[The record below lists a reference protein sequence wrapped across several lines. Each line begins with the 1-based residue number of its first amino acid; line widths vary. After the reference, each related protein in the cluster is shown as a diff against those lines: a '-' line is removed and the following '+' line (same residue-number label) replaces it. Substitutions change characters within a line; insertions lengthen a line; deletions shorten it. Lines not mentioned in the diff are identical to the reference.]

1 MVYMPLGYPTV
12 KLVLTAIWPLQKPEN
27 ALHLTGHKD
36 PGTKQILH
44 EKLCPAGMDF
54 MGSNF
59 RDFYV
64 ILWSRSLSNSMF
76 HLF

>member
-1 MVYMPLGYPTV
+1 MSKQIPTWLYSCKVDTCMVYMPLGYPTV

-44 EKLCPAGMDF
+44 EKCCTAGMDF
-54 MGSNF
+54 MG
-59 RDFYV
+59 
-64 ILWSRSLSNSMF
+64 
-76 HLF
+76 